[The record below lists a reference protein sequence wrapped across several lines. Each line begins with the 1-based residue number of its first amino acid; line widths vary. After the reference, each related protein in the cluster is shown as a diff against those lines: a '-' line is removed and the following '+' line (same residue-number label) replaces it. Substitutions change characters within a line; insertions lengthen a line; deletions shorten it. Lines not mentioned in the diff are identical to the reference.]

1 MYKAAGAIGFV
12 AAIGFESRKFIV
24 IPGQASIR
32 KEHAVASVI
41 RDRYGRGIASGG
53 LRSELHAFRARG
65 ILPGRLCVGP
75 GARELPRQ
83 QPVRAQG
90 GRNHAE
96 RDTSSGSRVAGRAR
110 RPEPG
115 RRRWVHRWRRGQ
127 PVGATV
133 CTDITSGD
141 NHSPG
146 VPQGYAAGVG
156 YDAVSG
162 WVTPLGTPIA
172 QLLSQPRGKRS
183 P

>member
-75 GARELPRQ
+75 GARELPPSSLFVLSVGGTMLTGTPPAEVVWWAARGDQ
-83 QPVRAQG
+83 SQG
-90 GRNHAE
+90 GGGGSTDGGVASRSA
-96 RDTSSGSRVAGRAR
+96 RPYVRTSHRAITTHLASLR
-110 RPEPG
+110 AMWPG
-115 RRRWVHRWRRGQ
+115 WG
-127 PVGATV
+127 T
-133 CTDITSGD
+133 
-141 NHSPG
+141 
-146 VPQGYAAGVG
+146 
-156 YDAVSG
+156 
-162 WVTPLGTPIA
+162 TP
-172 QLLSQPRGKRS
+172 
-183 P
+183 